1 MSDIEQSPQKES
13 NDAEEEEEI
22 LSVPPED
29 LADIN
34 DQEQKDKTMCDF
46 IIKQV
51 IGEGTFATVRLAVNK
66 QTGEQVAIKIM
77 EKNKIIQME
86 DKERIEREIK
96 VLKNL
101 RHPNIVHLYSVI
113 EKDEKIYLI
122 TEYVKGKE
130 LFDYIVMKKKLSENE
145 SCLFFQQ
152 IISGIEYLHKLKYVH
167 RDIKPENLLIN
178 EETKELKIVDF
189 GLSNI
194 VNNPSKDLLKS
205 ACGSPSYAAPEML
218 NGEKYRAPPVDIWS
232 CGVVLYAMICG
243 YLPFEDDDNDVL
255 YDKIC
260 KGKFVIPNHVS
271 EKARDLLNKILVTDP
286 KKRFTINQIKSHPW
300 FSTYNEKGKLMI
312 REGLLLSKYVV
323 PVDEDVVSSMST
335 KYNLSDEKIRI
346 SILTNKHDDIST
358 IYYLLLHKKIRNKK
372 KTVADIKG
380 NLFRKYLD
388 NKSNLFEAYDK
399 DMNKVLEERK
409 NGYTYNLQSFKS
421 SRVLS
426 YNLSNS
432 QSNVDINENN
442 NNKTGRKNLDNSKR
456 VRFMSP
462 ENKNN
467 NKENG
472 IKKKNKTEKKKATKK
487 FTKFKTNNV
496 TFKTKASDPI
506 KDKNEVN
513 EKKQNNDKNLEEKEK
528 EEKKDQEKK
537 EKELPKKEETEDKIE
552 EGTKDDKKEVKEE
565 DKKEEKIIENE
576 NDKDKIKEEKKED
589 INENKNEDKKEEKIV
604 ENENNKVNEEKKEEK
619 VIDNDNN
626 KANENKKEE
635 IKEEKKEEEN
645 REEKKD
651 VEKKEDKKEEKE
663 EGKKEEQ
670 KEEVK
675 KEEVKKE
682 EKKEEEKKEEKK
694 EENEKTEEI
703 PENKTLIKHRE
714 KKVHYEKNINKNK
727 NKKTNIKNISTINN
741 KGVSQGKNKIEL
753 KTSRIKSAR
762 TPLSLSV
769 KVDVNKNEVES
780 KELKEPLSQK
790 PKINNK
796 KHIKSKSTL
805 IKEEMLENNNIAS
818 NKKEKEKLSTYKTP
832 IKESYFSNKLN
843 IKSKAIKPME
853 KMKTN
858 NVLSERV
865 DKKKKI
871 FNKTGDYSNTQ
882 KEILLSEDTKKT
894 KPKIKMGVIY
904 EQQKSTNKSKKI
916 KESLHINNISVDLT
930 KKDLK
935 PFTSYSKK
943 VNSNKLVKNI
953 DSQKNIQNK
962 LMLYE
967 QKNAPNFETQNS
979 DATFSK
985 IDEDSILI
993 STKKLLSYEPFDL
1006 NLAYIKPRK
1015 VLKDELI
1022 NLLDKNKIKYRN
1034 ISNTR
1039 FVVEL
1044 KKEKI
1049 SLGVKFDK
1057 LNVINEENEPNDN
1070 NFRISIIKLRKLNG
1084 IYQSNI
1090 KTFEKI
1096 INKMN

>member
-13 NDAEEEEEI
+13 NNVEEEDEEI
-22 LSVPPED
+22 LSIPPED
-29 LADIN
+29 MADIN
-34 DQEQKDKTMCDF
+34 DPEQKDKIMCDF

-77 EKNKIIQME
+77 EKNKIVQNE
-86 DKERIEREIK
+86 DKIRIEREIK

-113 EKDEKIYLI
+113 QTDEKIYLI

-130 LFDYIVMKKKLSENE
+130 LFDYIVMKKKLSEDE

-243 YLPFEDDDNDVL
+243 YLPFEDDDNDAL

-271 EKARDLLNKILVTDP
+271 EKGRDLLNKILVTDP
-286 KKRFTINQIKSHPW
+286 KKRLTINQIKSHPW
-300 FSTYNEKGKLMI
+300 FSTYNDKGKLMV

-323 PVDEDVVSSMST
+323 PIDEEVVSSMST

-346 SILTNKHDDIST
+346 SILTNKHDDIAT

-388 NKSNLFEAYDK
+388 NKSNLLEAYDK

-432 QSNVDINENN
+432 QSKADINENNN
-442 NNKTGRKNLDNSKR
+442 NNKTGRKNLENSKR

-467 NKENG
+467 ANKENG
-472 IKKKNKTEKKKATKK
+472 IKEKNKTEKKKATKK
-487 FTKFKTNNV
+487 FTKFKTSN
-496 TFKTKASDPI
+496 ASIKSKNPDSI
-506 KDKNEVN
+506 KDKIEVN
-513 EKKQNNDKNLEEKEK
+513 EIKQNNDKNIEEKEK
-528 EEKKDQEKK
+528 EEKKQQEIE
-537 EKELPKKEETEDKIE
+537 EKEIPKKEETEEKLKE
-552 EGTKDDKKEVKEE
+552 EAENDKKEVKEE
-565 DKKEEKIIENE
+565 EKKEEKIND
-576 NDKDKIKEEKKED
+576 NDKEKEEKKED
-589 INENKNEDKKEEKIV
+589 IIEDKNEEKIV
-604 ENENNKVNEEKKEEK
+604 ENDNNKVNEEKIKEK
-619 VIDNDNN
+619 VIESDNN
-626 KANENKKEE
+626 KVNEEK
-635 IKEEKKEEEN
+635 IEEKKEEE
-645 REEKKD
+645 KK
-651 VEKKEDKKEEKE
+651 EEDKKEEE
-663 EGKKEEQ
+663 KKEEDKKEEDKKEEEKKEQ
-670 KEEVK
+670 EKKEDEKKEEVK

-682 EKKEEEKKEEKK
+682 EGKKEEGKKEEGKKEEEKKEE
-694 EENEKTEEI
+694 N
-703 PENKTLIKHRE
+703 PENKTLLKHRE
-714 KKVHYEKNINKNK
+714 KKVHYEKNITK
-727 NKKTNIKNISTINN
+727 NKKSNIKNMNN
-741 KGVSQGKNKIEL
+741 ITSKGVSKGKNKIEL

-762 TPLSLSV
+762 TPLSLGV
-769 KVDVNKNEVES
+769 KVEKNKNEIES
-780 KELKEPLSQK
+780 KELKQPLLQK
-790 PKINNK
+790 SKTNNK
-796 KHIKSKSTL
+796 KHIKSKSSY
-805 IKEEMLENNNIAS
+805 IKEEMLENNNVAPNQKEKIAS
-818 NKKEKEKLSTYKTP
+818 YKTP
-832 IKESYFSNKLN
+832 IKENNFSNKLN

-858 NVLSERV
+858 IFSERV
-865 DKKKKI
+865 DKKRKI
-871 FNKTGDYSNTQ
+871 FNKTGDFGNSQ
-882 KEILLSEDTKKT
+882 KEILLSEDFTKKT
-894 KPKIKMGVIY
+894 KPKIKMGIIY
-904 EQQKSTNKSKKI
+904 EQPKSTNKSKKI

-935 PFTSYSKK
+935 PFTSYNKK
-943 VNSNKLVKNI
+943 VNSNKLIKNN
-953 DSQKNIQNK
+953 DSQKNIHSK
-962 LMLYE
+962 LMLFE
-967 QKNAPNFETQNS
+967 QKNVPNFETQNS

-1006 NLAYIKPRK
+1006 SLAYIKPRR

-1044 KKEKI
+1044 KKEKV

-1057 LNVINEENEPNDN
+1057 LNVINEENEPSDS

-1084 IYQSNI
+1084 IYQSSI

>member
-1 MSDIEQSPQKES
+1 MSDTEQSPQKES
-13 NDAEEEEEI
+13 NDLEEDEEI
-22 LSVPPED
+22 LSIPPED
-29 LADIN
+29 MTDI
-34 DQEQKDKTMCDF
+34 DDPEQKDKIMCDF

-51 IGEGTFATVRLAVNK
+51 IGEGTFATVRLAENK

-77 EKNKIIQME
+77 EKNKIVQIE
-86 DKERIEREIK
+86 DKTRIEREIK

-113 EKDEKIYLI
+113 QTDEKIYLI

-194 VNNPSKDLLKS
+194 FNNPSKDLLKS

-286 KKRFTINQIKSHPW
+286 KKRLTINQIKNHPW
-300 FSTYNEKGKLMI
+300 FSLYNEKGKLMV

-323 PVDEDVVSSMST
+323 PVDEDVVSSMSS

-346 SILTNKHDDIST
+346 SILTNKHDDIAT

-388 NKSNLFEAYDK
+388 NKSNLLEAYDK
-399 DMNKVLEERK
+399 DINKVLEDRK

-426 YNLSNS
+426 ANLSNS

-442 NNKTGRKNLDNSKR
+442 SNKTGRKNLENSKR

-462 ENKNN
+462 DNKNN
-467 NKENG
+467 DPNKENG
-472 IKKKNKTEKKKATKK
+472 IKEKNKTEKKKATKK
-487 FTKFKTNNV
+487 YTKFKTNNV
-496 TFKTKASDPI
+496 TFKTKISDYSI
-506 KDKNEVN
+506 KDKNEVI
-513 EKKQNNDKNLEEKEK
+513 EIKNNNSKNLEEKEK
-528 EEKKDQEKK
+528 EEKKEQEIE
-537 EKELPKKEETEDKIE
+537 EKEFPKKEEVEEKLKEETENDKNE
-552 EGTKDDKKEVKEE
+552 TKKE
-565 DKKEEKIIENE
+565 DKKVEKIIENE
-576 NDKDKIKEEKKED
+576 DNKIKEEKKEEQKEEIGND
-589 INENKNEDKKEEKIV
+589 NNKLNEEAKKDLNEDKKEGKET
-604 ENENNKVNEEKKEEK
+604 ENNNDKVDEEKKEEK
-619 VIDNDNN
+619 I
-626 KANENKKEE
+626 
-635 IKEEKKEEEN
+635 
-645 REEKKD
+645 
-651 VEKKEDKKEEKE
+651 ED
-663 EGKKEEQ
+663 
-670 KEEVK
+670 
-675 KEEVKKE
+675 
-682 EKKEEEKKEEKK
+682 KKEEEKKEEK
-694 EENEKTEEI
+694 EKNEEI
-703 PENKTLIKHRE
+703 PENKNLIKHRE
-714 KKVHYEKNINKNK
+714 KKVHYEKNIDK
-727 NKKTNIKNISTINN
+727 NKKFKKNTNNISNINN
-741 KGVSQGKNKIEL
+741 KGVSKGKNKIEL

-762 TPLSLSV
+762 VPLSLGV
-769 KVDVNKNEVES
+769 KVESNKNETEP
-780 KELKEPLSQK
+780 KELKQPLSQK
-790 PKINNK
+790 PKTNNK
-796 KHIKSKSTL
+796 KHAKSKSTY
-805 IKEEMLENNNIAS
+805 IKEEMLENNNVVP
-818 NKKEKEKLSTYKTP
+818 NKKEKLTTYKTP
-832 IKESYFSNKLN
+832 IKESNFTNKLN

-858 NVLSERV
+858 VFSERV
-865 DKKKKI
+865 DKRKKI
-871 FNKTGDYSNTQ
+871 FNKTGDNTNTQ
-882 KEILLSEDTKKT
+882 KEILLSEDSTKKR
-894 KPKIKMGVIY
+894 KPKIKMGIIY

-916 KESLHINNISVDLT
+916 KDDLHINNISVDIQ

-935 PFTSYSKK
+935 PFSSYNKK
-943 VNSNKLVKNI
+943 INSNKLVKNI

-962 LMLYE
+962 LMLFD
-967 QKNAPNFETQNS
+967 QKNVTNFETQNN

-985 IDEDSILI
+985 IDEDSIII

-1049 SLGVKFDK
+1049 SLGIKFDK
-1057 LNVINEENEPNDN
+1057 LNVINEENELNDN

-1084 IYQSNI
+1084 LYQSNI

>member
-1 MSDIEQSPQKES
+1 
-13 NDAEEEEEI
+13 
-22 LSVPPED
+22 
-29 LADIN
+29 
-34 DQEQKDKTMCDF
+34 
-46 IIKQV
+46 
-51 IGEGTFATVRLAVNK
+51 
-66 QTGEQVAIKIM
+66 
-77 EKNKIIQME
+77 
-86 DKERIEREIK
+86 
-96 VLKNL
+96 
-101 RHPNIVHLYSVI
+101 
-113 EKDEKIYLI
+113 
-122 TEYVKGKE
+122 
-130 LFDYIVMKKKLSENE
+130 
-145 SCLFFQQ
+145 
-152 IISGIEYLHKLKYVH
+152 
-167 RDIKPENLLIN
+167 
-178 EETKELKIVDF
+178 
-189 GLSNI
+189 
-194 VNNPSKDLLKS
+194 
-205 ACGSPSYAAPEML
+205 
-218 NGEKYRAPPVDIWS
+218 
-232 CGVVLYAMICG
+232 
-243 YLPFEDDDNDVL
+243 
-255 YDKIC
+255 
-260 KGKFVIPNHVS
+260 
-271 EKARDLLNKILVTDP
+271 
-286 KKRFTINQIKSHPW
+286 
-300 FSTYNEKGKLMI
+300 
-312 REGLLLSKYVV
+312 
-323 PVDEDVVSSMST
+323 
-335 KYNLSDEKIRI
+335 
-346 SILTNKHDDIST
+346 
-358 IYYLLLHKKIRNKK
+358 
-372 KTVADIKG
+372 
-380 NLFRKYLD
+380 
-388 NKSNLFEAYDK
+388 
-399 DMNKVLEERK
+399 
-409 NGYTYNLQSFKS
+409 
-421 SRVLS
+421 
-426 YNLSNS
+426 
-432 QSNVDINENN
+432 
-442 NNKTGRKNLDNSKR
+442 
-456 VRFMSP
+456 
-462 ENKNN
+462 
-467 NKENG
+467 
-472 IKKKNKTEKKKATKK
+472 
-487 FTKFKTNNV
+487 
-496 TFKTKASDPI
+496 
-506 KDKNEVN
+506 
-513 EKKQNNDKNLEEKEK
+513 
-528 EEKKDQEKK
+528 
-537 EKELPKKEETEDKIE
+537 
-552 EGTKDDKKEVKEE
+552 
-565 DKKEEKIIENE
+565 
-576 NDKDKIKEEKKED
+576 
-589 INENKNEDKKEEKIV
+589 
-604 ENENNKVNEEKKEEK
+604 
-619 VIDNDNN
+619 
-626 KANENKKEE
+626 
-635 IKEEKKEEEN
+635 
-645 REEKKD
+645 
-651 VEKKEDKKEEKE
+651 
-663 EGKKEEQ
+663 
-670 KEEVK
+670 
-675 KEEVKKE
+675 
-682 EKKEEEKKEEKK
+682 
-694 EENEKTEEI
+694 
-703 PENKTLIKHRE
+703 LIKHRE